1 MINEPGTIKGGWE
14 SLSEAIFTAN
24 SSNVQISEMKKAF
37 YAGAATAINVMIE
50 ISAHEVCED
59 EGAEIFESLRQEI
72 LTFKEQLKNGK
83 I

>member
-1 MINEPGTIKGGWE
+1 
-14 SLSEAIFTAN
+14 
-24 SSNVQISEMKKAF
+24 MKKAF

-50 ISAHEVCED
+50 ISVHEVCED